1 MQMCKTS
8 ISWNMKSFSLLVGFE
23 IKSGDMADLEDAD
36 SEEADNM
43 VDLKVADLEEAD
55 DMVDSEEVD

>member
-36 SEEADNM
+36 NM